1 VIPGLWKEA
10 VFDGPPAFVVQID
23 FSDFEHVIG
32 DPRALQAFDVGWA
45 LLHEFD
51 HIINDS
57 RDATTLDE
65 AGECED
71 HINQMRRE
79 CDLPQRVQYFFTFLP
94 LATDTAFETRLVR
107 LAFEHEQL
115 VPGKKKRYWL
125 VWDAKLVG
133 GLDGQKQ
140 IAALK

>member
-1 VIPGLWKEA
+1 
-10 VFDGPPAFVVQID
+10 VVQID

-57 RDATTLDE
+57 VDATSLGE

-71 HINQMRRE
+71 YINQMRRE
-79 CDLPQRVQYFFTFLP
+79 CDLPQRVDYFFTFLP
-94 LATDTAFETRLVR
+94 LDSHTAFNSRLVR
-107 LAFEHEQL
+107 LAFEH
-115 VPGKKKRYWL
+115 VRAVSGKKKRYWL
-125 VWDAKLVG
+125 VWDARLVG
-133 GLDGQKQ
+133 GLDSGEQ
-140 IAALK
+140 IATLR